1 MIHDLVNQPQDVYL
15 TYTLYFIPDTAPEAA
30 NITPIDTQWMD
41 VQGVKPYPVFNA
53 LKGKGTKTR
62 RGRPSSPT
70 RTRPRT
76 RTRPTGSCATSG
88 SSTTTRRSS
97 ARPATSI
104 PAACTPI

>member
-1 MIHDLVNQPQDVYL
+1 MIHDLVGQPQDVYL

-53 LKGKGTKTR
+53 LKGKGTKTGGTR
-62 RGRPSSPT
+62 VHVPRPGAQ
-70 RTRPRT
+70 R
-76 RTRPTGSCATSG
+76 RTRPTGSSATSG

-97 ARPATSI
+97 APPATCTR
-104 PAACTPI
+104 AACSPT